1 MKREIMNEQSKLQ
14 NIEIRGSENQSKYC
28 PSGELNGNS
37 YFNNNTEYYINGV
50 KEKKNIEGIYIDEKK
65 SKEGIYTDEKKSNGD
80 IKLIEN
86 GLTEIC
92 SIPKV
97 IKKSFDINHDGE
109 LISYVYTLVSFK
121 NYNIFFVTHNGKF
134 ASWVYTY
141 NITMPF
147 SLEHESEI
155 ILGERNYP
163 YLEIFCTQFIKNN
176 AQQLNYK
183 SIMFAI
189 SLYKMAFDNT
199 DILTQIFSNFK
210 DMIKP

>member
-14 NIEIRGSENQSKYC
+14 NIEIHGSENQPKCC

-37 YFNNNTEYYINGV
+37 YFNNNTEYYMNGI
-50 KEKKNIEGIYIDEKK
+50 KEKKNN
-65 SKEGIYTDEKKSNGD
+65 EGIYTDEKKNNGD
-80 IKLIEN
+80 IKRIQN

-97 IKKSFDINHDGE
+97 IKKSYDINHDGE

-163 YLEIFCTQFIKNN
+163 YLEIFCTQFMKNN

-210 DMIKP
+210 DMIKA

>member
-14 NIEIRGSENQSKYC
+14 NIEINGSENLLKCS

-37 YFNNNTEYYINGV
+37 YFNNNTEYYINDI
-50 KEKKNIEGIYIDEKK
+50 KEKKNNQ
-65 SKEGIYTDEKKSNGD
+65 GIYTDEKKNNGD
-80 IKLIEN
+80 IKQIQN
-86 GLTEIC
+86 GLTETC
-92 SIPKV
+92 LIPKV

-134 ASWVYTY
+134 ASWIYTY

-163 YLEIFCTQFIKNN
+163 YLEIFCTQFMKNN
-176 AQQLNYK
+176 AQLLNYK

-189 SLYKMAFDNT
+189 SIYKMAFDNT

-210 DMIKP
+210 DMIKV

>member
-14 NIEIRGSENQSKYC
+14 NIEINGSGNQPKCY

-37 YFNNNTEYYINGV
+37 YFNNNTEYYINDI
-50 KEKKNIEGIYIDEKK
+50 KEKKIIEKK
-65 SKEGIYTDEKKSNGD
+65 NNGD
-80 IKLIEN
+80 IKRIQN
-86 GLTEIC
+86 GLTEAC

-109 LISYVYTLVSFK
+109 LISYVYTLVFFK

-134 ASWVYTY
+134 ASWIYTY

-163 YLEIFCTQFIKNN
+163 YLEIFCTQFMKNN
-176 AQQLNYK
+176 AQLLNYK

-210 DMIKP
+210 DMIKV